1 MWHHRNHR
9 NSGMNAPSANL
20 QQGAVAAGTQNKVSK
35 IVLTDQEAVEIYL
48 ARHAR
53 GRHDAAHLAGQFNV
67 SAKAICDIW
76 RRRTWWRATRHLWT
90 PEEVQHHL
98 RQLLCPVCT
107 SLDVVSETEACT
119 QCAKHI
125 AKTMETTPAVEQ
137 TGAESG
143 ENSMIE
149 PWSGDWDVLPVEP
162 ILPEGCDLARACAT
176 SREEAL
182 KNFPHKQLYT
192 DVEFDKAGW
201 LIDDRMLAFFIA
213 NSVDKPVL
221 GTAADVR
228 AGTELEATSSRRM
241 PRSAGARF
249 I

>member
-1 MWHHRNHR
+1 
-9 NSGMNAPSANL
+9 MNAPSANL
-20 QQGAVAAGTQNKVSK
+20 QPGAVAAGTQHKVSN
-35 IVLTDQEAVEIYL
+35 IVLTDQEAAEIYL

-53 GRHDAAHLAGQFNV
+53 GRHDAALLAGRFNV
-67 SAKAICDIW
+67 SAKAIRDIW

-98 RQLLCPVCT
+98 RQLLCPACK
-107 SLDVVSETEACT
+107 SLDVVSETETCT

-137 TGAESG
+137 TVAESG
-143 ENSMIE
+143 ENVMIE
-149 PWSGDWDVLPVEP
+149 PWSGDWYWDILPVEP
-162 ILPEGCDLARACAT
+162 DLPEGCDLARACAT

-182 KNFPHKQLYT
+182 KNFPHTQLYT

-221 GTAADVR
+221 GTAADIQ
-228 AGTELEATSSRRM
+228 AGTELDGTSLCTM
-241 PRSAGARF
+241 PQSAGGRWT
-249 I
+249 